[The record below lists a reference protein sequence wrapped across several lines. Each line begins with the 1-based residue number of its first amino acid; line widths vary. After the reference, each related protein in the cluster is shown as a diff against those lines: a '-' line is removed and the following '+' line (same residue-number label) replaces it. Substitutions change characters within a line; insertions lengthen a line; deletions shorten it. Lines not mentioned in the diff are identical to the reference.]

1 MLLARASVE
10 ICCGCRPC
18 CCRCCGRSCQWNKI
32 FQEDITERLHVAT
45 ECLMQHFSRYICIAG
60 AGQGGEKCLLKRFL
74 RSFGPVSR
82 NLPLSGFQRREN
94 LPPLTLSGII
104 SLNETKWSE
113 NDIETRIYVWCIIN
127 IVNRFNSFLLLR
139 VLNGLY
145 TIFSSGSESDKSSFN
160 HSKIFRMFKTQNRK
174 YIDQKTHLKFLWK
187 CQKDILDTR
196 WD

>member
-1 MLLARASVE
+1 MLLPRASVE

-18 CCRCCGRSCQWNKI
+18 CCRCRGRSCQWNKI

-82 NLPLSGFQRREN
+82 NLPLSGFQRRKN
-94 LPPLTLSGII
+94 LPPLSLSGII

-113 NDIETRIYVWCIIN
+113 NDIETRIYVWYIIN
-127 IVNRFNSFLLLR
+127 IV
-139 VLNGLY
+139 Y
-145 TIFSSGSESDKSSFN
+145 TCYQKMHSWESSLAEVWYKLTPGPDIFMS
-160 HSKIFRMFKTQNRK
+160 HRQ
-174 YIDQKTHLKFLWK
+174 LKELTK
-187 CQKDILDTR
+187 L
-196 WD
+196 